1 MCFNFEVSAGT
12 FIFSWSSAI
21 YLLTQKKLTTK
32 QYQTV
37 IFLMIFSSIQAADA
51 ILWLNK
57 MKKNNINYIV
67 TSFLIP
73 FILSAQIIY
82 NMFIYCPKS
91 HNLLK
96 LSSVLY
102 CIYIFT
108 RFHGYSKSVCNNYFS
123 SPIWGS
129 KELKYWEFFIFTVFI
144 TYPDIY
150 VFLLGAVVA
159 VPTIQYMF
167 NGGYGS
173 MYCAIANIWALW
185 YLYKY

>member
-1 MCFNFEVSAGT
+1 
-12 FIFSWSSAI
+12 
-21 YLLTQKKLTTK
+21 
-32 QYQTV
+32 
-37 IFLMIFSSIQAADA
+37 
-51 ILWLNK
+51 
-57 MKKNNINYIV
+57 
-67 TSFLIP
+67 
-73 FILSAQIIY
+73 
-82 NMFIYCPKS
+82 MFIYCPKS

-96 LSSVLY
+96 LLSVLY

-144 TYPDIY
+144 AYPDIY

>member
-12 FIFSWSSAI
+12 FILSWSSAI
-21 YLLTQKKLTTK
+21 YLLTQKKLKNK
-32 QYQTV
+32 QYQDI

-67 TSFLIP
+67 TSYLIP

-82 NMFIYCPKS
+82 KMFIYYPKS

-108 RFHGYSKSVCNNYFS
+108 RFNGYSKSACNNYFS

-129 KELKYWEFFIFTVFI
+129 NELKYWEFFIFTVFI

-150 VFLLGAVVA
+150 LFLLGAVFT
-159 VPTIQYMF
+159 VPTIQYIF
-167 NGGYGS
+167 NGGFGS